1 VAELKVALKEWAVIC
16 AALAAGRQAVL
27 LRKGGIAEA
36 GGAFRVEHERFWLWP
51 TYAHQQSAGV
61 VEEARPLLERA
72 VANRA
77 EGEVTLTPFAKV
89 ERVYYTE
96 DLEKVLSLAGLHL
109 WSEETVRSRFAY
121 RTPGLFVLVVR
132 VYRAATGH
140 RLTET
145 PEQAGC
151 KSWVDLREAL
161 AAEGAPVLSAEAL
174 AGVVAEVERLLRPM
188 GPA

>member
-1 VAELKVALKEWAVIC
+1 MAELKVALKEWAVIC

-27 LRKGGIAEA
+27 LRKGGIAEP

-51 TYAHQQSAGV
+51 TYAHQQGAGV

-77 EGEVTLTPFAKV
+77 EGEVPLTHFAEV
-89 ERVYYTE
+89 ERVYYAE
-96 DLEKVLSLAGLHL
+96 DLAKVLSLAGLHL
-109 WSEETVRSRFAY
+109 WSEQAMRSRFAY
-121 RTPGLFVLVVR
+121 RKSGLFILALR
-132 VYRAATGH
+132 VYRAETAH

-151 KSWVDLREAL
+151 KSWVELREPL
-161 AAEGAPVLSAEAL
+161 AADGAPVMSAEAL
-174 AGVVAEVERLLRPM
+174 AQVVTEVERAL
-188 GPA
+188 A